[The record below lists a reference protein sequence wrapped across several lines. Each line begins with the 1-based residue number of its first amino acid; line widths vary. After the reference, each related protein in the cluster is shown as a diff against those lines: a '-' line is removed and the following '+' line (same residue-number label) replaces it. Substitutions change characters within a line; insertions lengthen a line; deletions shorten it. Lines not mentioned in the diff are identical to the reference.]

1 MGEVLSRVNNLL
13 LKSVQ
18 KVKSEASEF
27 GRIRADSN
35 GERRTR
41 RAEPTDDGDGRRG
54 DLRCRRI

>member
-35 GERRTR
+35 GDGGQGEPSRRTTETEG
-41 RAEPTDDGDGRRG
+41 AE
-54 DLRCRRI
+54 IAV